1 MRLSATGNRLTLI
14 SPDRLV
20 SGSVNVFTC
29 YFDFDESWDGYFPTA
44 VFDSSLKRQ
53 LVEQPIINGEC
64 QFPFEMLD
72 AGGRVRVGIYG
83 VSGDKR
89 RPTTYA
95 EWMPVARGA
104 EPGVAANRPP
114 DLTTYE
120 KLLQA
125 IQNGQLTGPQGEKGD
140 KGDPFTYDDFTP
152 EQLDDLER
160 GAKAA
165 QTAAETAA
173 ASAATSAGHAS
184 ASEQNAAGSAS
195 AASTSETNAKA
206 SKESAKASET
216 AAQASQT
223 AAAESAGA
231 AANSAASASAAA
243 SAASESAAAAAASE
257 TAAKASEKTAKASET
272 AAKASETAAAGSASA
287 AQQSAT
293 SAAESAAVYDN
304 VVADATQLKQ
314 DLTDFKDGF
323 SRLNLFKGSRIIC

>member
-95 EWMPVARGA
+95 EWMSVARGA

-125 IQNGQLTGPQGEKGD
+125 IHNGQLTGPQGPQGEKGETGPQGP
-140 KGDPFTYDDFTP
+140 KGDTGDTGPQGPKGDTGSD
-152 EQLDDLER
+152 
-160 GAKAA
+160 ANV
-165 QTAAETAA
+165 TA
-173 ASAATSAGHAS
+173 G
-184 ASEQNAAGSAS
+184 NI
-195 AASTSETNAKA
+195 
-206 SKESAKASET
+206 ESALGYTPAS
-216 AAQASQT
+216 
-223 AAAESAGA
+223 GDDV
-231 AANSAASASAAA
+231 N
-243 SAASESAAAAAASE
+243 
-257 TAAKASEKTAKASET
+257 
-272 AAKASETAAAGSASA
+272 
-287 AQQSAT
+287 
-293 SAAESAAVYDN
+293 
-304 VVADATQLKQ
+304 QLKQ
-314 DLTDFKDGF
+314 DLSALGLSVVDGM
-323 SRLNLFKGSRIIC
+323 ICQTYKEG

>member
-125 IQNGQLTGPQGEKGD
+125 IHNGQLTGPAGPQGETGPQGEKGD
-140 KGDPFTYDDFTP
+140 KGDPGLQGPQGEVGPQGPQGVQGP
-152 EQLDDLER
+152 EGPQGPKGDTGPQGPQGPQGLQGPKGDTGDT
-160 GAKAA
+160 GPQGPKGDTGSDATV
-165 QTAAETAA
+165 TAE
-173 ASAATSAGHAS
+173 
-184 ASEQNAAGSAS
+184 NI
-195 AASTSETNAKA
+195 
-206 SKESAKASET
+206 ESALGYTPAS
-216 AAQASQT
+216 
-223 AAAESAGA
+223 GDDV
-231 AANSAASASAAA
+231 N
-243 SAASESAAAAAASE
+243 
-257 TAAKASEKTAKASET
+257 
-272 AAKASETAAAGSASA
+272 
-287 AQQSAT
+287 
-293 SAAESAAVYDN
+293 
-304 VVADATQLKQ
+304 QLKQ
-314 DLTDFKDGF
+314 DLSALGLSVVDGM
-323 SRLNLFKGSRIIC
+323 ICQTYKEG

>member
-53 LVEQPIINGEC
+53 PVEQPIINGEC

-125 IQNGQLTGPQGEKGD
+125 IHNGQLTGPAGPQGETGPQGEKGERGPAGPQGETGPQGEKGD
-140 KGDPFTYDDFTP
+140 KGDPGPQGPQGEVGPQGPQGVQGP
-152 EQLDDLER
+152 EGPQGPKGDTGPQGPQGLQGPKGDTGDT
-160 GAKAA
+160 GPQGPKGDTGSDATV
-165 QTAAETAA
+165 TA
-173 ASAATSAGHAS
+173 G
-184 ASEQNAAGSAS
+184 NI
-195 AASTSETNAKA
+195 
-206 SKESAKASET
+206 ESALGYTPAS
-216 AAQASQT
+216 
-223 AAAESAGA
+223 GDDV
-231 AANSAASASAAA
+231 N
-243 SAASESAAAAAASE
+243 
-257 TAAKASEKTAKASET
+257 
-272 AAKASETAAAGSASA
+272 
-287 AQQSAT
+287 
-293 SAAESAAVYDN
+293 
-304 VVADATQLKQ
+304 QLKQ
-314 DLTDFKDGF
+314 DLTHLSWSVNRKFWG
-323 SRLNLFKGSRIIC
+323 LAVLF

>member
-95 EWMPVARGA
+95 EWMSVARGA

-125 IQNGQLTGPQGEKGD
+125 IHNGQLTGPAGPQGETGPQGEQGPHGPVGPKGDTGAQGPKGETGDTGPQGEKGE
-140 KGDPFTYDDFTP
+140 KGDTGPQGP
-152 EQLDDLER
+152 QGEQGPQGPQGPKGDTGDT
-160 GAKAA
+160 GPQGPKGDTGPQGPKGDAGSDATV
-165 QTAAETAA
+165 TAENI
-173 ASAATSAGHAS
+173 ASALGYTPAS
-184 ASEQNAAGSAS
+184 A
-195 AASTSETNAKA
+195 
-206 SKESAKASET
+206 
-216 AAQASQT
+216 
-223 AAAESAGA
+223 
-231 AANSAASASAAA
+231 
-243 SAASESAAAAAASE
+243 
-257 TAAKASEKTAKASET
+257 
-272 AAKASETAAAGSASA
+272 
-287 AQQSAT
+287 
-293 SAAESAAVYDN
+293 DN
-304 VVADATQLKQ
+304 VNQLKQ
-314 DLTDFKDGF
+314 DLSALGLSVVDGM
-323 SRLNLFKGSRIIC
+323 ICQTYKEG

>member
-95 EWMPVARGA
+95 EWMSVARGA

-125 IQNGQLTGPQGEKGD
+125 IHNGQLTGPQGPQGEKGETGPQGP
-140 KGDPFTYDDFTP
+140 KGDTGDTGPQGPQGEKGETGPQGPKGDTGDTGP
-152 EQLDDLER
+152 QGPKGDTGSD
-160 GAKAA
+160 ANV
-165 QTAAETAA
+165 TA
-173 ASAATSAGHAS
+173 G
-184 ASEQNAAGSAS
+184 NI
-195 AASTSETNAKA
+195 
-206 SKESAKASET
+206 ESALGYTPAS
-216 AAQASQT
+216 
-223 AAAESAGA
+223 GDDV
-231 AANSAASASAAA
+231 N
-243 SAASESAAAAAASE
+243 
-257 TAAKASEKTAKASET
+257 
-272 AAKASETAAAGSASA
+272 
-287 AQQSAT
+287 
-293 SAAESAAVYDN
+293 
-304 VVADATQLKQ
+304 QLKQ
-314 DLTDFKDGF
+314 DLSALGLSVVDGM
-323 SRLNLFKGSRIIC
+323 ICQTYKEG